1 MPLTLHEAL
10 PLGMCLATQELLDVK
25 KFLLNFCDGILL
37 KSTDDSLKRRISQIK
52 RDLNAFKVQDKFLDG
67 YKAVLLNNMDRIIN
81 LTISRFSKLKP
92 NEVEKIVK
100 SVKEIME
107 KILNAQKFEDF
118 LPLEAEFK
126 KKVTLPLYE
135 LYIEVQKRHMG

>member
-1 MPLTLHEAL
+1 
-10 PLGMCLATQELLDVK
+10 MCLATQELLDVK